1 MDDVDRAND
10 WVTLKSLRYG
20 KPRDIFVDG
29 RVATWVICAF
39 PPLRAATDNCPD
51 GSISRSTHSRNGVLV
66 GAAIE
71 TNFHPPI
78 RTAVINAGVW
88 QTLPLVSVTSHR
100 DPRRIN
106 AIFDHVTSHSTGAR
120 RRQLPA

>member
-10 WVTLKSLRYG
+10 WVTFEVPSSRKASGYLCGWASSDLGNLR
-20 KPRDIFVDG
+20 FS
-29 RVATWVICAF
+29 T
-39 PPLRAATDNCPD
+39 AADNCPY
-51 GSISRSTHSRNGVLV
+51 GSISRSTRLRNGVLV

-106 AIFDHVTSHSTGAR
+106 AIFDHVT
-120 RRQLPA
+120 

>member
-1 MDDVDRAND
+1 MLIAP
-10 WVTLKSLRYG
+10 TTGSPLKSLRYR
-20 KPRDIFVDG
+20 K
-29 RVATWVICAF
+29 
-39 PPLRAATDNCPD
+39 AAGYHGP
-51 GSISRSTHSRNGVLV
+51 ISRSTHSRNGVLV

-71 TNFHPPI
+71 ANFQPPI